1 MFTRCDDWKIC
12 GIVNGTFVN
21 KWLSFR
27 FRILRIWSWELRNI
41 SNFMHTF
48 AEKMSVSSSA
58 LFGPHCPFK
67 ITEKEQFF
75 SLDMVVTA

>member
-1 MFTRCDDWKIC
+1 MTSAK
-12 GIVNGTFVN
+12 V
-21 KWLSFR
+21 
-27 FRILRIWSWELRNI
+27 I

-67 ITEKEQFF
+67 ITEKEQIF